1 MLRLVTPHNPWI
13 LASLAVAPALTTA
26 LTGREPIW
34 HRDLGDKC
42 TRLGFGEGSSPLLA
56 GGRLVVIW
64 DHEGDSFLVALDAA
78 TGVRGRCATPTV
90 RLPLTRT
97 ITKTKQI
104 QYRTRTAQEG
114 ASKDQHPQQNPTEGA
129 RTVAFSG
136 VDCGRK
142 EAGSAAERRYGPA
155 LISGR

>member
-104 QYRTRTAQEG
+104 QT
-114 ASKDQHPQQNPTEGA
+114 DPIQNPHSTGGSLEGPA
-129 RTVAFSG
+129 
-136 VDCGRK
+136 
-142 EAGSAAERRYGPA
+142 SAAEPDGGRQDGGLFWGGLWSQGSRQRR
-155 LISGR
+155 